1 MWNILNYRKTIE
13 GKKKGVK
20 DKKKQNKKKLYG
32 EVESFKK
39 HKV

>member
-20 DKKKQNKKKLYG
+20 DKKKNKKKN
-32 EVESFKK
+32 STAK
-39 HKV
+39 

>member
-20 DKKKQNKKKLYG
+20 DKKKKKKN
-32 EVESFKK
+32 STAK
-39 HKV
+39 

>member
-20 DKKKQNKKKLYG
+20 DLKKNKKKLYG

>member
-20 DKKKQNKKKLYG
+20 DKKKQKKNSTAK
-32 EVESFKK
+32 
-39 HKV
+39 

>member
-20 DKKKQNKKKLYG
+20 DKKNKTKKN
-32 EVESFKK
+32 STAK
-39 HKV
+39 